1 MTKRLEFI
9 FDFGSPN
16 AYLAYRALPP
26 ILARTGAELVITPC
40 LLGGLFKL
48 TDNRPPLVAFAGVKG
63 KVEYEKLEIKRF
75 IAKHGLTKFRMNPHF
90 PVNTLMLM
98 RGLVAARLRGE
109 EAAYLEMGL
118 QGLWEEGLKLD
129 DKDVLARRTAEA
141 GLDADAIARGRPAP
155 GGQTEPRRDD
165 GRRRPSW
172 RLRHSDLLRR
182 RGNVLRQGEAGAGR
196 GGVGEDP
203 GLNGAPS
210 SEKQTSRST
219 PTRARQDMRRLG

>member
-16 AYLAYRALPP
+16 AYLAYRVLPP

-63 KVEYEKLEIKRF
+63 KVEYEKLEVKRF
-75 IAKHGLTKFRMNPHF
+75 IAKHGLMKFRMNPHF

-109 EAAYLEMGL
+109 EAAYIEMGL
-118 QGLWEEGLKLD
+118 QGLWEDGLKLD
-129 DKDVLARRTAEA
+129 DKEVLARRTAEA
-141 GLDADAIARGRPAP
+141 GLDAERLLEDAQRPDVKQSLVETTDAAA
-155 GGQTEPRRDD
+155 
-165 GRRRPSW
+165 
-172 RLRHSDLLRR
+172 R
-182 RGNVLRQGEAGAGR
+182 RGAFGIPTFF
-196 GGVGEDP
+196 VGEEMFF
-203 GLNGAPS
+203 GK
-210 SEKQTSRST
+210 E
-219 PTRARQDMRRLG
+219 RLAQVEEELAKIPA

>member
-1 MTKRLEFI
+1 MSATIEFV
-9 FDFGSPN
+9 FDFASPN
-16 AYLAYRALPP
+16 SYLAYRALPP

-109 EAAYLEMGL
+109 EAAYLEVGL

-129 DKDVLARRTAEA
+129 DKEVLARRTAEA
-141 GLDADAIARGRPAP
+141 GLDATRLLENAQLPGVKQSLAETTDAVA
-155 GGQTEPRRDD
+155 
-165 GRRRPSW
+165 
-172 RLRHSDLLRR
+172 R
-182 RGNVLRQGEAGAGR
+182 RGAFGIPTFF
-196 GGVGEDP
+196 VGEEMFF
-203 GLNGAPS
+203 GK
-210 SEKQTSRST
+210 E
-219 PTRARQDMRRLG
+219 RLAQVEEELAKIPA

>member
-98 RGLVAARLRGE
+98 RGLVAARLRGD
-109 EAAYLEMGL
+109 EAAYLEVGL

-129 DKDVLARRTAEA
+129 DKEVLARRTAEA
-141 GLDADAIARGRPAP
+141 GLDATRLLEDAQLPEVKQSLVETTDAVA
-155 GGQTEPRRDD
+155 
-165 GRRRPSW
+165 
-172 RLRHSDLLRR
+172 R
-182 RGNVLRQGEAGAGR
+182 RGAFGIPTFF
-196 GGVGEDP
+196 VGEEMFF
-203 GLNGAPS
+203 GK
-210 SEKQTSRST
+210 E
-219 PTRARQDMRRLG
+219 RLAQVEEELAKIPA

>member
-1 MTKRLEFI
+1 MTRRLEFI
-9 FDFGSPN
+9 FDFASLNG
-16 AYLAYRALPP
+16 YLAYRALPP

-109 EAAYLEMGL
+109 EAAYLEVGL

-129 DKDVLARRTAEA
+129 DKEVLARRTAEA
-141 GLDADAIARGRPAP
+141 GLDATRLLEDAQLPEVKQSLVETTDAVA
-155 GGQTEPRRDD
+155 
-165 GRRRPSW
+165 
-172 RLRHSDLLRR
+172 R
-182 RGNVLRQGEAGAGR
+182 RGAFGIPTFF
-196 GGVGEDP
+196 VGEEMFF
-203 GLNGAPS
+203 GK
-210 SEKQTSRST
+210 E
-219 PTRARQDMRRLG
+219 RLAQVEEELAKIPA